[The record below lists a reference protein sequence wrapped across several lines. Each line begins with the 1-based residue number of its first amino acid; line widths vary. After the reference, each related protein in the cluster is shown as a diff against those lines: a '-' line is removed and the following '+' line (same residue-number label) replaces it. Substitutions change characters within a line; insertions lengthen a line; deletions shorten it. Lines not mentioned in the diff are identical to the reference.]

1 MKYRIFAIQQHIKK
15 DIPTSEEVLLT
26 FAIAFKCMYIPKN
39 YKTIPTR
46 QIGFYILNFIAMPYL
61 YDIMDDDTIFNI
73 QVNFVKLKY
82 LKQIQRAFIFSD
94 SSDKTK
100 SRAYLLKKKVLP
112 RWDNSRGKKKP

>member
-1 MKYRIFAIQQHIKK
+1 
-15 DIPTSEEVLLT
+15 
-26 FAIAFKCMYIPKN
+26 
-39 YKTIPTR
+39 
-46 QIGFYILNFIAMPYL
+46 
-61 YDIMDDDTIFNI
+61 MDDDTIFNI

-112 RWDNSRGKKKP
+112 RWDSSRGKI

>member
-1 MKYRIFAIQQHIKK
+1 M
-15 DIPTSEEVLLT
+15 
-26 FAIAFKCMYIPKN
+26 
-39 YKTIPTR
+39 
-46 QIGFYILNFIAMPYL
+46 LNFIVMPYL

-73 QVNFVKLKY
+73 QVNFVKLKH

-112 RWDNSRGKKKP
+112 RWDSSRGKI